1 MTIHCL
7 QIKTMCE
14 EFKERYQTTK
24 DICLERRS
32 VRKYIEKDLPE
43 GVLEDILVATQ
54 VCLRPP
60 PHSDA
65 AIECPHLHQ
74 LSALQDDGRSYQG
87 GQGEAR

>member
-1 MTIHCL
+1 
-7 QIKTMCE
+7 MCE

-54 VCLRPP
+54 VCPRPP
-60 PHSDA
+60 RT
-65 AIECPHLHQ
+65 LTQ
-74 LSALQDDGRSYQG
+74 Q
-87 GQGEAR
+87 